1 MPVLDGFQLLKTIR
15 ESPKY
20 KHIPVVLL
28 TSGNSDDNRKL
39 GLDRGADAF
48 VGKPFNPDM
57 LQSVI
62 TNVLG
67 RDEAIKD
74 YSNSAYSAMDR
85 FLGVE
90 ISKDDRALFT
100 EITDIISS
108 NIDNDRL
115 CMDFIAE
122 KLSISKMQLYRKFKA
137 CLDITPIEYIKTLR
151 LEKAEKLLKTTTRT
165 VQQIMYDCGF
175 NSKTYFYKEF
185 AKKYGVT
192 PKQYRD
198 EVRID

>member
-1 MPVLDGFQLLKTIR
+1 M
-15 ESPKY
+15 
-20 KHIPVVLL
+20 
-28 TSGNSDDNRKL
+28 
-39 GLDRGADAF
+39 
-48 VGKPFNPDM
+48 
-57 LQSVI
+57 
-62 TNVLG
+62 
-67 RDEAIKD
+67 D

-100 EITDIISS
+100 EITDIISD
-108 NIDNDRL
+108 NIDSDKL

-122 KLSISKMQLYRKFKA
+122 KLSISKMQLYRKFKT
-137 CLDITPIEYIKTLR
+137 CLDITPVEYIKTLR
-151 LEKAEKLLKTTTRT
+151 LEKAERLLKTTTRT

-198 EVRID
+198 NAR